1 MTDGEAPASDDPVFL
16 GESAMAGRLRRFAWE
31 SSPLGPAAAW
41 PTELRS
47 ACRICLTS
55 RFPMIVWWGPQLT
68 FVYND
73 AYEPLLG
80 SKHPAV
86 GKAGREVWPEI
97 WHIVGPMLESVLATG
112 RATWSED
119 LLLPMERHGYWEETY
134 WTYSYSPLHDDEG
147 AVRGVF
153 TAVSDTTERVIG
165 ARRLAALHDLS
176 SGAGTARDVAEACR
190 LIADALG
197 RAQSDVPFAALYLH
211 GPDGEPVLSAC
222 TPAAGS
228 VPSEILDPAAWPLRE
243 VMATGTPA
251 FVTGLDDRFEGLP
264 RGGWRTPPTEA
275 LVLPLP
281 GDTGTG
287 VTGAMVLA
295 ARAGRALD
303 AGYRTFFGLVAR
315 QTSATVNG
323 AVAYQAQRR
332 RAEELAELDRAKTAF
347 FSNISHEFRTP
358 LTLITGPVQ
367 DLRERLAGGDERD
380 RRDLEVI
387 HRNGLRLGKLVNTLL
402 DFSRIEAG
410 RMRADYRPVDL
421 ALLTADLAAVFRAAI
436 EAAGLV
442 LDVGCAELPE
452 PVYVDAEMWEKIVLN
467 LLSNALKFCFEG
479 SVGVRLTA
487 EDGAAVLRVA
497 DTGVGIPAG
506 EMPHLFER
514 FHRVA
519 HTRARSGE
527 GSGIGLA
534 LVRELVDLHGGTLGV
549 ESEEGAGTTFT
560 VRMPFGHA
568 HLPALQVSPAALAPK
583 LEAVAEPFVHE
594 ALRWLPSSSAG
605 VSDAGGDTDSDKERD
620 TDHRPGPRPRVL
632 VVDDNADMREYL
644 VRLLLP
650 DYRVE
655 SVADGHAALQAV
667 RADPPDLLVSD
678 VMMPRLDGLELVEA
692 IRADQGTA
700 GVPVLLLSARAGQ
713 EAAIEGI
720 SAGADEYL
728 FKPFSAAELLAR
740 VRGAIDVARLR
751 RSEGVWRTT
760 LIESLQEGF
769 FVCDEDGTV
778 VETNTAFMRL
788 LGFGG
793 EGHQYPLP
801 HPWWPEE
808 SADPEAHHTTAQA
821 FEVAVKQCGGNFVLP
836 LQHRDGRRVW
846 AAVTINE
853 VRDDRGRR
861 MLVGTARDVTEERYA
876 VRRESAMAALSL
888 RLSRTDGGAEALAA
902 ALDELRGLWQVR
914 RALAVAWD
922 ASGSPGVVAA
932 APEGTWGELAPATRT
947 AIDDLR
953 GELPLH
959 PVVLATPTANGV
971 GVRLDAPEGPLAVWL
986 DISDL
991 GPRLGV
997 RDQTLLALL
1006 CGYLGQVLHRA
1017 DQFEQQREVA
1027 LTLQRAMLA
1036 PARMPEGFAARY
1048 EPAGRPL
1055 EVGGD
1060 WYDAFELP
1068 SGRVGIVL
1076 GDCVGRGLSAA
1087 AVMGQL
1093 RSAARAL
1100 LLRAEGPADVLEA
1113 LDEFAAQ
1120 RPGAAYATVFC
1131 GILETD
1137 TGRLTYA
1144 SAGHPPPILVTPGGE
1159 VELLDRAAS
1168 AVLTAGVTARRTAVC
1183 RIPDGSLLLICTDGL
1198 IERRRVPLEDGI
1210 DRAAALLVGMA
1221 REPLERIA
1229 DRVIGRMRPED
1240 AYEDDVALLLYRH
1253 TARTTITF
1261 PPDAGELSA
1270 VRGRLRG
1277 WLSAHDLD
1285 ELLIQDLLIAAGEA
1299 CANGVEHGNRH
1310 GAGPDMRLTVSCGQ
1324 GELLMTVWDGGSWKP
1339 PDAEPNPY
1347 RGHGLAMI
1355 RAMMDDVALETGPG
1369 GTTVSM
1375 RKRIAP

>member
-1 MTDGEAPASDDPVFL
+1 MTDGEASASADPVFL
-16 GESAMAGRLRRFAWE
+16 GDSGMARRLRRFAWE
-31 SSPLGPAAAW
+31 TSPLGPAAAW
-41 PTELRS
+41 PTELQS

-55 RFPMIVWWGPQLT
+55 RFPMIVWWGPQFN

-80 SKHPAV
+80 AKHPAV
-86 GKAGREVWPEI
+86 GKTGREVWPEI
-97 WHIVGPMLESVLATG
+97 WHIVGPMLESVLASG

-147 AVRGVF
+147 VVRGVF

-165 ARRLAALHDLS
+165 ARRLAALQDLS
-176 SGAGTARDVAEACR
+176 SESGTARSVAEACR
-190 LIADALG
+190 LVADALG
-197 RAQSDVPFAALYLH
+197 RAQSDVAFSVLYLR
-211 GPDGEPVLSAC
+211 GPDGEPILSASSPGAE
-222 TPAAGS
+222 TLRP
-228 VPSEILDPAAWPLRE
+228 EILDPAAWPLRE
-243 VMATGTPA
+243 VLATGMPVS
-251 FVTGLDDRFEGLP
+251 VTGLGARFEGLP
-264 RGGWRTPPTEA
+264 RGGWRTPPAEA

-281 GDTGTG
+281 GDAGSG
-287 VTGAMVLA
+287 VVGAMVLA

-303 AGYRTFFGLVAR
+303 EGYRAFLGLVAR
-315 QTSATVNG
+315 QTSAMVNG

-367 DLRERLAGGDERD
+367 DLRDRLAGGDERD

-410 RMRADYRPVDL
+410 RMRAEFRPADL
-421 ALLTADLAAVFRAAI
+421 ALLTADLAGVFRAAI
-436 EAAGLV
+436 EAAGLDFEV
-442 LDVGCAELPE
+442 DCLALPE
-452 PVYVDAEMWEKIVLN
+452 PVYADAEMWEKIVLN

-479 SVGVRLTA
+479 SVRVRLAA

-497 DTGVGIPAG
+497 DTGIGIAAKD
-506 EMPHLFER
+506 MPRLFER
-514 FHRVA
+514 FHRIPNA
-519 HTRARSGE
+519 RARSGE

-534 LVRELVDLHGGTLGV
+534 LVRELVDLHAGTIAV

-560 VRMPFGHA
+560 VRLPFGHG
-568 HLPALQVSPAALAPK
+568 HLPAAQVASGPSDRAAPSADPPRPTQ
-583 LEAVAEPFVHE
+583 VAEPFVHE
-594 ALRWLPSSSAG
+594 ALRWLPSAATEAAAG
-605 VSDAGGDTDSDKERD
+605 AEDD
-620 TDHRPGPRPRVL
+620 RPGARPRVL
-632 VVDDNADMREYL
+632 VADDNSDMREYL
-644 VRLLLP
+644 VRLLRP
-650 DYRVE
+650 DYRVDA
-655 SVADGHAALQAV
+655 VADGRAALHTL
-667 RADPPDLLVSD
+667 RADPPDLVVSD
-678 VMMPRLDGLELVEA
+678 VMMPQLDGIGLVTA
-692 IRADQGTA
+692 IRADPGTA

-720 SAGADEYL
+720 AAGADEYL

-740 VRGAIDVARLR
+740 VRGAIGVARLR
-751 RSEGVWRTT
+751 RSESAWRTT

-769 FVCDEDGTV
+769 FVCEADGTV
-778 VETNTAFMRL
+778 VETNTAFTQL

-793 EGHQYPLP
+793 DGHRYALP

-808 SADPEAHHTTAQA
+808 NSDPEAHRMVAEA
-821 FEVAVKQCGGNFVLP
+821 FESTIASHGGSFVVP
-836 LQHRDGRRVW
+836 LQHRDGRRLW
-846 AAVTINE
+846 AAVTVNE
-853 VRDDRGRR
+853 VRDERERR
-861 MLVGTARDVTEERYA
+861 MIVGTVRDVTEERYA
-876 VRRESAMAALSL
+876 VRRESAMAAMSL

-902 ALDELRGLWQVR
+902 ALDELRGLWHVR

-922 ASGSPGVVAA
+922 AAGLLDVVAA
-932 APEGTWGELAPATRT
+932 APEGKWGDLAPAARV
-947 AIDDLR
+947 AIGGLR
-953 GELPLH
+953 EELPLH
-959 PVVLATPTANGV
+959 PVVLATPTANGA

-986 DISDL
+986 DL
-991 GPRLGV
+991 PETGPRLGV

-1006 CGYLGQVLHRA
+1006 CGYLGQILHRA
-1017 DQFEQQREVA
+1017 HRFEQQRYVA

-1036 PARMPEGFAARY
+1036 PSQMPDGFAVRY

-1068 SGRVGIVL
+1068 GGRVGIVL

-1087 AVMGQL
+1087 TVMGQL

-1100 LLRAEGPADVLEA
+1100 LLRADGPADVLEA
-1113 LDEFAAQ
+1113 LDEFAAG
-1120 RPGAAYATVFC
+1120 RPGAACATVFC

-1144 SAGHPPPILVTPGGE
+1144 SAGHPPPILVPPGAE
-1159 VELLDRAAS
+1159 AELLDRAGS
-1168 AVLTAGVTARRTAVC
+1168 AALAVGAPVPRPTATC
-1183 RIPDGSLLLICTDGL
+1183 RIPDGSLLLIYTDGL
-1198 IERRRVPLEDGI
+1198 VERRREPLEAGI
-1210 DRAAALLVGMA
+1210 ARAARLLAGMA
-1221 REPLERIA
+1221 REPVERIA
-1229 DRVIGRMRPED
+1229 DRIMTLMRPD
-1240 AYEDDVALLLYRH
+1240 GAYEDDVAVLLYRH
-1253 TARTTITF
+1253 TARITIAF
-1261 PPDAGELSA
+1261 PPDAGELA
-1270 VRGRLRG
+1270 GVRGRLRD
-1277 WLSAHDLD
+1277 WLAGQGLD
-1285 ELLIQDLLIAAGEA
+1285 ALVIQDLLIAAGEA

-1310 GAGPDMRLTVSCGQ
+1310 GTGRDMRLTAACGG
-1324 GELLMTVWDGGSWKP
+1324 GELHMTVWDGGTWKP

-1355 RAMMDDVALETGPG
+1355 RAMMDDVGIETGPG

-1375 RKRIAP
+1375 RKRVAS